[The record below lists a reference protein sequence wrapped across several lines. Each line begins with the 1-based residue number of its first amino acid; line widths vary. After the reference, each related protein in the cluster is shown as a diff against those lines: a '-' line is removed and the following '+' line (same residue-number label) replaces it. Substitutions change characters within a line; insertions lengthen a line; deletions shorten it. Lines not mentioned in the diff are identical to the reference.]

1 VDRAGAAGRADAASG
16 QGGSPVKAQATAFGG
31 GTIVNAI
38 ATGQGA
44 AFGLGLRATAMVE
57 PRPEDFGIRVHVPPG
72 ADPALATSAA
82 RRVLQKSGAKAGLE
96 VSVASEIPISRGLKS
111 SSAVANAVVLAGA
124 TGLGLKLDPMEV
136 VRLSVEAHFDAGVT
150 LTGAFDDAC
159 ASLLGGICL
168 TDNRDRRL
176 LAVDRFPEGLV
187 AVVQIPPRMTS
198 KASLKGI
205 DFSSI
210 RSHVDRA
217 FHLALRGAYFLALE
231 ANSAAYA
238 PLLDVDET
246 PARRARQA
254 GATAAGIT
262 GAGPAILAL
271 ATSAHVDAV
280 RRSMEDGESE
290 IRVIALDTIESREV
304 ML

>member
-1 VDRAGAAGRADAASG
+1 
-16 QGGSPVKAQATAFGG
+16 VKAQATALGA

-44 AFGLGLRATAMVE
+44 AFGLGLRATATVE
-57 PRPEDFGIRVHVPPG
+57 PRPENFGIRVDVPQG
-72 ADPALATSAA
+72 VDPALATSAA
-82 RRVLQKSGAKAGLE
+82 RRVLRRSGTKAGLE
-96 VSVASEIPISRGLKS
+96 VSIDSEIPMSRGLKS
-111 SSAVANAVVLAGA
+111 SSAVANAVILASA
-124 TGLGLKLDPMEV
+124 TALGLKLDAMDV
-136 VRLSVEAHFDAGVT
+136 VKLNVDAAFDAGVT

-176 LAVDRFPEGLV
+176 LAVDRFPEGFI

-210 RSHVDRA
+210 RSQVDSA
-217 FHLALRGAYFLALE
+217 FHLALRGAYFRALE

-238 PLLDVDET
+238 PILQIDET
-246 PARRARQA
+246 PARRAREA

-262 GAGPAILAL
+262 GTGPAILAL
-271 ATSAHVDAV
+271 AKSAHADAV

-290 IRVIALDTIESREV
+290 IRVVALDTIESREV